1 MLICVKGMVNLF
13 FIRPVEYFFKVF
25 FCTLTPSPSTRVDA
39 LENVH
44 EEALQTLSDK
54 LGDVEH
60 HLVNQGNSE
69 GLMHQ
74 ISSKFSLLESRLQSQ
89 STLNERVKNLEAK
102 FISPN
107 HNNNQ
112 SELHD
117 RVSRLES
124 KLSSHSDLHGRVN
137 HLESRLPA
145 HGVLS
150 DRVSRVEAQ
159 LKPDPEHDRLIM
171 RINSKLDMIENAQ
184 RMKIA
189 SNPSARLSASA
200 ANDRSSNDREEIRS
214 LQDRID
220 RLTTLRARYAREEKE
235 LMN

>member
-1 MLICVKGMVNLF
+1 M
-13 FIRPVEYFFKVF
+13 
-25 FCTLTPSPSTRVDA
+25 STDPPLPRVDA

-60 HLVNQGNSE
+60 HLVNQGNAE

-107 HNNNQ
+107 HNNNNQ

-137 HLESRLPA
+137 HLESRLPT

-184 RMKIA
+184 KMKIA
-189 SNPSARLSASA
+189 SNPSSSSSFPSARLGASA
-200 ANDRSSNDREEIRS
+200 ANDRSSNDRDDIRS

-220 RLTTLRARYAREEKE
+220 KLTTLRARYAREEKE

>member
-1 MLICVKGMVNLF
+1 M
-13 FIRPVEYFFKVF
+13 
-25 FCTLTPSPSTRVDA
+25 DA

-44 EEALQTLSDK
+44 EEALKTLSDK
-54 LGDVEH
+54 LEDVEG
-60 HLVNQGNSE
+60 HLINNDKAE

-74 ISSKFSLLESRLQSQ
+74 IASKFSLLESRLQSQ
-89 STLNERVKNLEAK
+89 STLNERVKSLEAK
-102 FISPN
+102 SISSN
-107 HNNNQ
+107 HYTNQ
-112 SELHD
+112 SDLHD

-171 RINSKLDMIENAQ
+171 RINLKLDMIENSQ

-189 SNPSARLSASA
+189 SNASTHSSSSSFPSTRLSASA
-200 ANDRSSNDREEIRS
+200 ANDRSSKDSEDVRS
-214 LQDRID
+214 LKERID
-220 RLTTLRARYAREEKE
+220 KLTTLRARYAREEKE
-235 LMN
+235 LMG